1 MFGGCDVTVSNDV
14 VKNKFHFRPQQMVL
28 HKVLEKTNNTTC
40 YTHRVTFLN
49 ATSYNIR
56 RLQTWI
62 KRYKP
67 IVLKK
72 KKSSL
77 SQGFS
82 SCGFATHKWV
92 PEPTHVGRENAIPLL
107 LGQDPHIKKLYPIIA
122 RPFKC
127 IATDTLPS
135 GEVSGKAT
143 VAAPQAGN
151 IYRLLCKESR

>member
-107 LGQDPHIKKLYPIIA
+107 LGQDPNIKKLYPIYNSKTVQMYRHRRVAIW
-122 RPFKC
+122 RSLWQSHCGCTTGRQHLP
-127 IATDTLPS
+127 ITL
-135 GEVSGKAT
+135 
-143 VAAPQAGN
+143 
-151 IYRLLCKESR
+151 